1 MGGIKLR
8 RSLSIIIVGI
18 LVLSGLGAVALNSDA
33 KQSNSNNLG
42 DKMFTHAVFAEFGST
57 SSCPHCPYAH
67 IALKNIYYG
76 GWYPFL
82 YTSLALNHNTHANAR
97 WNEYNGYGVPD
108 TFFDGGYKVDYG
120 AYDNV
125 QQMMSWYNTTIN
137 QCGNRVVPD
146 IETTLNVNWLG
157 SATMDIQVSV
167 ENKDTTQ
174 YNGRIRVYVT
184 EIESTM
190 GWKDAQNHP
199 YTFAFLD
206 YAFNEVI
213 SIDGSDTWT
222 DSITW
227 DGHNYNDGY
236 GHTFGN
242 IQYGNI
248 MVIAAVFNS
257 QGHSAYSDPPDNQH
271 PFTAYYVD
279 DAAGFWVGENTPP
292 NTPSNPNP
300 ANGATGVDLNKDL
313 SWTGGDPDPTHDTVT
328 YDVYFGTSSPP
339 PLVSPGHSTTTYDP
353 GTMSAG
359 TTYYWQIIAKDNHGA
374 STTGPIWHF
383 TTAGG
388 NQAPSAPTITGPA
401 KGKPGI
407 KYDYTLNAVD
417 PEGDN
422 VYYFVDWGDT
432 TNSGWIGP
440 YASGVNV
447 IVNHTWSAK
456 GSYTIQAK
464 AKDTHGAEG
473 PWGSL
478 QISMPRL
485 SVFTNTLFMKFLER
499 FPHAFPLLRQI
510 LGL

>member
-1 MGGIKLR
+1 MRKILPF
-8 RSLSIIIVGI
+8 LVVG
-18 LVLSGLGAVALNSDA
+18 LFVLSGFGAVALNSDT
-33 KQSNSNNLG
+33 KQTNSNNQG
-42 DKMFTHAVFAEFGST
+42 KKVFTHTVFAEFGST

-313 SWTGGDPDPTHDTVT
+313 SWTGGDLDPTHDTVT
-328 YDVYFGTSSPP
+328 YDVYFGTVSPP
-339 PLVSPGHSTTTYDP
+339 PKVASNLSATSYNP
-353 GTMSAG
+353 GTMVYK
-359 TTYYWQIIAKDNHGA
+359 TTYYWQIVAWDNHGA
-374 STTGPIWHF
+374 STGGPIWHF
-383 TTAGG
+383 TTLNSP
-388 NQAPSAPTITGPA
+388 NQPPNKPA
-401 KGKPGI
+401 KPSGQTNGKI
-407 KYDYTLNAVD
+407 NVEYTYTTSTTD
-417 PEGDN
+417 PDGDQ
-422 VYYFVDWGDT
+422 VFYWFDWGDE
-432 TNSGWIGP
+432 TNSGWVGP
-440 YASGVNV
+440 YVSGATGSAK
-447 IVNHTWSAK
+447 HTWTVEGTYQIK
-456 GSYTIQAK
+456 VK
-464 AKDTHGAEG
+464 AKDTNDAES
-473 PWGSL
+473 PWSDPL
-478 QISMPRL
+478 AAKMPLIGL
-485 SVFTNTLFMKFLER
+485 STNTLLQRLLGQFSNV
-499 FPHAFPLLRQI
+499 FPVLR
-510 LGL
+510 